1 MLLVLKVPE
10 MLEVLHVRLQSIT
23 EEQVNIAPLR

>member
-1 MLLVLKVPE
+1 

-23 EEQVNIAPLR
+23 EEQVRHTTIVDIKIQY